1 MPTQLSAKKSDSNST
16 IKKKKKTVNDSQT
29 CEVSHLLLSEAPAV
43 LLCGWILLAVIT
55 GSSDLPVSQSEEA
68 PKHFP
73 WG

>member
-16 IKKKKKTVNDSQT
+16 IKKKKTVNDSQT